1 MKKILCVMLVLVVL
15 GCSSA
20 WAQFVANAR
29 ELGMAGVGV
38 AIADDAAAV
47 YQNPAGLACLGIKG
61 DPGQS
66 FVNDVAATY
75 LNANMPGTPFSGTIE
90 SLSWAGF
97 SPASGWGLGAVAAG
111 ESDSLSPVS
120 AKVYGVGLGK
130 ALWNTHFT
138 LGASFIRWDIG
149 MGFPSASG
157 NVLTAGAMFGR
168 PGDRLKVGV
177 RANNITEDDFIIM
190 DGVMTFDA
198 GIAWQINSRLLLAAD
213 GIDIT
218 EKLDPLVYN
227 VGTEYCV
234 NPSWTARLGVGDVS
248 NDARWSGGLGFRKDS
263 WRLDVGYL
271 NAVDETVWNITGG
284 ITF

>member
-1 MKKILCVMLVLVVL
+1 MKTAVWVAVVLVAIA
-15 GCSSA
+15 CTSA
-20 WAQFVANAR
+20 WAQPVGLTAR
-29 ELGMAGVGV
+29 ELGMGGVGV

-47 YQNPAGLACLGIKG
+47 YQNPAGLACLGIMG

-75 LNANMPGTPFSGTIE
+75 TNANEPGFGAVTEEG
-90 SLSWAGF
+90 LAWAGF
-97 SPASGWGLGAVAAG
+97 APASGWGLGALYTTINLPFV
-111 ESDSLSPVS
+111 PVS
-120 AKVYGVGLGK
+120 PKAYGVGLGK

-138 LGASFIRWDIG
+138 LGVNFLRLDSDTGIPG
-149 MGFPSASG
+149 SSG
-157 NVLTAGAMFGR
+157 NIFNAGAMFGR

-177 RANNITEDDFIIM
+177 RFNNITEEDVLL

-227 VGTEYCV
+227 VGTEYCI
-234 NPSWTARLGVGDVS
+234 NPSWTARMGVADVS

-271 NAVDETVWNITGG
+271 NDVVETVWNITGG